1 VSGSTDPVVVARRVP
16 GWEGRAR
23 VVGTLDGGITNRN
36 VLVEVDGARFV
47 LRLAGKDTE
56 LLDIDRGVERIAN
69 ERAAALGFAPEVVA
83 FVEPEG
89 YLVTQYVVGVPMS
102 AAEMSEPATLT
113 SVAVILRTFHG
124 SGYLPKDFDAFRI
137 PERHRMAAASR
148 GVVIPDVYE
157 TVDGVVRE
165 IEASFSR
172 APDPPCPCHNDLLA
186 ANFLRSTE
194 RLWLLDWEYAGMND
208 RFFDLGNLAVNNDLS
223 IGAEEALVEAYF
235 GAVTV
240 RRIARL
246 RLMRIVSDAREA
258 MWAVVQQGI
267 STLDFDYVTYAHEHF
282 ERLIRN
288 ARASGY
294 RDLLADAA
302 EPEGS

>member
-1 VSGSTDPVVVARRVP
+1 VASRVP

-47 LRLAGKDTE
+47 LRLAGKDTG

-89 YLVTQYVVGVPMS
+89 YLVTRYVVGDPIS
-102 AAEMSEPATLT
+102 AAEMSDPATLT
-113 SVAVILRTFHG
+113 SVAAILCTFHA
-124 SGYLPKDFDAFRI
+124 SGPLPKDFDAFRI
-137 PERHRMAAASR
+137 PERHRMAAESR

-157 TVDGVVRE
+157 TADTVVRE
-165 IEASFSR
+165 IEASFAR

-223 IGAEEALVEAYF
+223 PGAEEALVEAYF
-235 GAVTV
+235 GAVTL

-267 STLDFDYVTYAHEHF
+267 STIDFDYVTYARDHF

-302 EPEGS
+302 VPEGP